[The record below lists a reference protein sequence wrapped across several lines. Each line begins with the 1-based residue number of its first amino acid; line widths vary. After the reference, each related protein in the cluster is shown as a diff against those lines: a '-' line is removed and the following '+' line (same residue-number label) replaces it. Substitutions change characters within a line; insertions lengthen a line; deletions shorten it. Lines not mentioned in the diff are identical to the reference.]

1 MQIKNIRFFVYDEGR
16 DFEIVEVNERAFL
29 AAEGEI
35 EYERHTVFENGV
47 DQVCLT
53 KKPHF

>member
-1 MQIKNIRFFVYDEGR
+1 MKQSIRFFII
-16 DFEIVEVNERAFL
+16 EIDDDSVGQIECSEAEFL

-35 EYERHTVFENGV
+35 EYERHTVFANGV

-53 KKPHF
+53 KNPF